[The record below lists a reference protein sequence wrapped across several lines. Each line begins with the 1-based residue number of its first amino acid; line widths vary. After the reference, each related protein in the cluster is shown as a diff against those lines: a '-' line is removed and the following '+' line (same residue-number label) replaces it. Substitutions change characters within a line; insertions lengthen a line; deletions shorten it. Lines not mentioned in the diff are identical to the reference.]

1 MRVTEGLITD
11 KYLFTNSK
19 IAEKKLKLQTQ
30 LTTNSKFENMSD
42 DIAGSLKAIKLD
54 SLIKK
59 TDTFIDNTKNGIEFL
74 QASISS
80 LDQMTNQIQ
89 NVMKLATDAGNPLNK
104 DSYTTIAQSIKSSLS
119 AIVQLVNEK
128 HNDMYLFGGTN
139 FSEDVATID
148 SNGKAVKSTANR
160 SGEIKVRISNN
171 AKESINISGNQ
182 ILDSGIF
189 ESINNV
195 IDQLESGNA
204 PTKAQLDDL
213 DNAYKNILNVQSLA
227 GEKYNKFTN
236 MQELLTT
243 YKTQY
248 NEMLV
253 NVQSIDPAQIMVEL
267 QQQDYL
273 LQVSYKLLS
282 NTFSKSV
289 FDYL

>member
-1 MRVTEGLITD
+1 MRVTEGLLAD
-11 KYLFTNSK
+11 KYLYSNSK

-30 LTTNSKFENMSD
+30 LTTNSKFENISD
-42 DIAGSLKAIKLD
+42 DIAGSLKSIRLD
-54 SLIKK
+54 SLLKK
-59 TDTFIDNTKNGIEFL
+59 TDTYLENTKSGIEFL

-80 LDQMTNQIQ
+80 LDQITSQIQ
-89 NVMKLATDAGNPLNK
+89 NIMKLATDAGNPLNK
-104 DSYTTIAQSIKSSLS
+104 DSLNTIAQSIKSSLS
-119 AIVQLVNEK
+119 AIVQLANEK
-128 HNDMYLFGGTN
+128 HNEMYLFGGTN
-139 FSEDVATID
+139 FSEDVVSLD

-171 AKESINISGNQ
+171 SKEAINISGNQ
-182 ILDSGIF
+182 ILDSGLF
-189 ESINNV
+189 ESINNL

-204 PTKAQLDDL
+204 PIKTQLDAL

-236 MQELLTT
+236 MQDLLTS

-282 NTFSKSV
+282 NAFPKSV

>member
-1 MRVTEGLITD
+1 MRVTEGLIAD
-11 KYLFTNSK
+11 KYLYTNSK
-19 IAEKKLKLQTQ
+19 IAEKKLKLQSQ
-30 LTTNSKFENMSD
+30 LTTNSKFENISD
-42 DIAGSLKAIKLD
+42 DIAGSLKAIRLD

-59 TDTFIDNTKNGIEFL
+59 TDTFLSNSKKGIEFL

-80 LDQMTNQIQ
+80 LDQMTTQIQ
-89 NVMKLATDAGNPLNK
+89 NVMKLTTDAGNSLNK

-148 SNGKAVKSTANR
+148 SNGKAVKSTGNH

-204 PTKAQLDDL
+204 PTKVHLDAL
-213 DNAYKNILNVQSLA
+213 DSVYKNILNVQSLA
-227 GEKYNKFTN
+227 GEKYNKFTS
-236 MQELLTT
+236 MQELLTS

-282 NTFSKSV
+282 NAFPKSI

>member
-1 MRVTEGLITD
+1 MRVTEGLIAD

-30 LTTNSKFENMSD
+30 LTTNSKFENISD
-42 DIAGSLKAIKLD
+42 DISGSLKAIRLD

-59 TDTFIDNTKNGIEFL
+59 TDTYLGNTKNGTEFL

-119 AIVQLVNEK
+119 TIVQLVNEK

-171 AKESINISGNQ
+171 AKESINISGDQ

-204 PTKAQLDDL
+204 PTKAQLDAL
-213 DNAYKNILNVQSLA
+213 DSAYKNILNVQSLA
-227 GEKYNKFTN
+227 GEKYNKFTS
-236 MQELLTT
+236 MQELLTS

-282 NTFSKSV
+282 NAFPKSV

>member
-59 TDTFIDNTKNGIEFL
+59 TDTFIVNTKNGIEFL